1 MMRRREFITLFGGAA
16 AAALPLAARGQ
27 QAAPPLIGFLS
38 SASPDGFAHLVKAFR
53 DGLQG
58 AGFIEGQN
66 VAIEFRWAEGQY
78 DRLPALCAELLR
90 HPVVAIV
97 ASGGNASALA
107 AKAAT
112 TTIPIV
118 FTGVSAPVEAGL
130 VASMSRPAG
139 NITGF
144 SQFNSALNAKR
155 LELLRELLP
164 GVPEIGLLMN
174 PVNPVPDA
182 ENVFTA
188 ARALRQHLIVAEA
201 SNEREIDIAFASLV
215 ERKVGAI
222 LVASDPFFNSRRAQ
236 IVGLAA
242 INATPVVYP
251 VSEYALAGGLMS
263 YAASITEGYR
273 EAGVYVSRIL
283 KGADPGNL
291 PVQQSSKFELV
302 INLKTARSLGL
313 TVPPTLLA
321 RADEVIE

>member
-1 MMRRREFITLFGGAA
+1 MIRRREFMTLLGSAA
-16 AAALPLAARGQ
+16 AWPLAARAQ
-27 QAAPPLIGFLS
+27 QPQMPVIGFLS

-53 DGLQG
+53 EGLQG
-58 AGFIEGQN
+58 SGFVEGQN
-66 VAIEFRWAEGQY
+66 IAIEFRWADGQY
-78 DRLPALCAELLR
+78 DRLPALCADLLR
-90 HPVVAIV
+90 LPIAVIV

-112 TTIPIV
+112 KTIPIV

-182 ENVFTA
+182 ENVFGA
-188 ARALRQHLIVAEA
+188 ARALGQHLVVAEA
-201 SNEREIDIAFASLV
+201 SSERQIDGGFASLV
-215 ERKVGAI
+215 ERKIGAI
-222 LVASDPFFNSRRAQ
+222 LVASDPFFSSRRAQ
-236 IVGLAA
+236 IVALAA
-242 INATPVVYP
+242 VHSIPAVYP
-251 VSEYALAGGLMS
+251 VSEYAIAGGLMS

-283 KGADPGNL
+283 KGADAGNL

-302 INLKTARSLGL
+302 INLRTAKALGIEI
-313 TVPPTLLA
+313 PANLLA

>member
-1 MMRRREFITLFGGAA
+1 MRRREFITLLGGAA
-16 AAALPLAARGQ
+16 ATAWPLATRAQ
-27 QAAPPLIGFLS
+27 QGPLPLIGFLS

-66 VAIEFRWAEGQY
+66 VVMEFRWAEGQY
-78 DRLPALCAELLR
+78 SRLPALCAELLR
-90 HPVVAIV
+90 HPVVVIV

-112 TTIPIV
+112 KTIPIV

-164 GVPEIGLLMN
+164 GVAEIGLLMN

-182 ENVFTA
+182 DNVFGA
-188 ARALRQHLIVAEA
+188 ARALGQHLVVAEA
-201 SNEREIDIAFASLV
+201 SSEPQIDVGFASLV

-222 LVASDPFFNSRRAQ
+222 LIASDPFFNSRRAQ
-236 IVGLAA
+236 IVALAA
-242 INATPVVYP
+242 VHSIPAVYP
-251 VSEYALAGGLMS
+251 VSEYALAGG
-263 YAASITEGYR
+263 
-273 EAGVYVSRIL
+273 
-283 KGADPGNL
+283 
-291 PVQQSSKFELV
+291 
-302 INLKTARSLGL
+302 
-313 TVPPTLLA
+313 
-321 RADEVIE
+321 